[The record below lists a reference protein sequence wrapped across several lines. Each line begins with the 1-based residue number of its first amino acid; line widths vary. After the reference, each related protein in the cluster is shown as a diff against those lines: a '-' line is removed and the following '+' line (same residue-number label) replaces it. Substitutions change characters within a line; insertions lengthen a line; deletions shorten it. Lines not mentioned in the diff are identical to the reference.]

1 DYDPRTENGWWK
13 KSDFIKKVHRLEENK
28 RLELLNE
35 AGHDDSYLKK
45 LNDLREN
52 GIPPF
57 SFPDSETESVET
69 LRNKF
74 ESVDE
79 FDEKEYSIHG
89 KLISLR
95 GRGAMQFADL
105 VDNQAKIQLVIKR
118 DTLNEYA
125 ELENRLENFAIWK
138 KDVTVGD

>member
-1 DYDPRTENGWWK
+1 M
-13 KSDFIKKVHRLEENK
+13 
-28 RLELLNE
+28 NE

-57 SFPDSETESVET
+57 SLPDSETESVET

-79 FDEKEYSIHG
+79 FD
-89 KLISLR
+89 
-95 GRGAMQFADL
+95 
-105 VDNQAKIQLVIKR
+105 
-118 DTLNEYA
+118 
-125 ELENRLENFAIWK
+125 
-138 KDVTVGD
+138 

>member
-1 DYDPRTENGWWK
+1 M
-13 KSDFIKKVHRLEENK
+13 
-28 RLELLNE
+28 ELLNE

-79 FDEKEYSIHG
+79 FDEKDDKS
-89 KLISLR
+89 
-95 GRGAMQFADL
+95 
-105 VDNQAKIQLVIKR
+105 
-118 DTLNEYA
+118 
-125 ELENRLENFAIWK
+125 
-138 KDVTVGD
+138 

>member
-1 DYDPRTENGWWK
+1 M
-13 KSDFIKKVHRLEENK
+13 
-28 RLELLNE
+28 NE

-105 VDNQAKIQLVIKR
+105 ADNQAKFQLVIKR

-138 KDVTVGD
+138 KDVTVGDRVLVKGTLMRTQTGELSLRVNSWKMLSKTL

>member
-1 DYDPRTENGWWK
+1 M
-13 KSDFIKKVHRLEENK
+13 
-28 RLELLNE
+28 NE

-57 SFPDSETESVET
+57 SLPDSETESVET

-105 VDNQAKIQLVIKR
+105 ADNQAKIQLVIKR

-138 KDVTVGD
+138 KM